1 MFSWFTDMM
10 CLGFK
15 WFHELEAYMYE
26 GMCLDENAKNSGYQ
40 HGMYHFND
48 KSSFK
53 SNFIKSL
60 LIVLPTFII
69 ATLGLLYGLWKCSR
83 FSEKSLWGSIQTA
96 ECVAKDVNLTG
107 KVAVITGA
115 SDGLGK
121 ETTKVLLKQGAC
133 VVMGVRNREKGD
145 ETRREI
151 IDYLTSKNYQ
161 PLHTLEKRIIMLSLD
176 LSSLQSVRD
185 FAVNFNKLGLPL
197 HYLINNA
204 GIMAVDHYEL
214 SKDGIE
220 EQFQVNYLGHYY
232 LTRLLTPKLTS
243 TPNSRVINLTSS
255 AFNAAPRPF
264 YEWINKHAS
273 LPQGPLKEE
282 YSQQGFTE
290 YGISKACMLLFAR
303 EYQRRNDDTTSISVH
318 PGNVDTKL
326 WNENKWFKRFRYTFL
341 KFLKYAPGE
350 FKSIEQGAAT
360 IVYGV
365 VATNDQIKPA
375 GFYKDC
381 TYADDD
387 IRSDLRL
394 PLLFEKE
401 KEKENIKGMDKNID
415 LNMDTKLWDLSERLI
430 TKSGFDFQL
439 PAL

>member
-1 MFSWFTDMM
+1 MSNML
-10 CLGFK
+10 CLAFK

-26 GMCLDENAKNSGYQ
+26 GMCLNENDKNSGYN
-40 HGMYHFND
+40 HGMYHFGQGQD
-48 KSSFK
+48 KHSFRN
-53 SNFIKSL
+53 NFIKSL

-69 ATLGLLYGLWKCSR
+69 ATLGLLYGLWRFSR
-83 FSEKSLWGSIQTA
+83 FSEKSFWGSMQTA

-107 KVAVITGA
+107 KVAIVTGA

-121 ETTKVLLKQGAC
+121 ETAKVLLKQGAC
-133 VVMGVRNREKGD
+133 VIMAVRDREKGD
-145 ETRREI
+145 EARRWI

-176 LSSLQSVRD
+176 LDSLQSVRD
-185 FAVNFNKLGLPL
+185 FALNFYKLGLPL

-204 GIMAVDHYEL
+204 GIMAIDHYEL

-220 EQFQVNYLGHYY
+220 KQFQVNYLGHYY
-232 LTRLLTPKLTS
+232 LTRLLTPKLIQ
-243 TPNSRVINLTSS
+243 TPNSRVINLSS
-255 AFNAAPRPF
+255 VAHNASPKPF
-264 YEWINKHAS
+264 SDWLNKHAL

-282 YSQQGFTE
+282 YSQQGFVE

-303 EYQRRNDDTTSISVH
+303 EYQRRYHDTTSIAVH
-318 PGNVDTKL
+318 PGDVDTKL

-341 KFLKYAPGE
+341 KWLKYIPGE
-350 FKSIEQGAAT
+350 FKTVEQGAAT

-365 VATNDQIKPA
+365 VTPNDQIKPG

-387 IRSDLRL
+387 IRKDMFL
-394 PLLFEKE
+394 PLDNKDVNLNNQCNNDFK
-401 KEKENIKGMDKNID
+401 MDSQ
-415 LNMDTKLWDLSERLI
+415 LWDLSERLI
-430 TKSGFDFQL
+430 IKSGFDFNL
-439 PAL
+439 PINQ